1 MYRGKDEQSF
11 YSVQGV
17 VYKCFKL
24 FIKEVN
30 LFCTHASPNKKPS
43 KCSCYI
49 TVFLKGLYTS
59 MHKLD
64 LQSPILSSIE
74 DDNTNF

>member
-11 YSVQGV
+11 WSVQGV
-17 VYKCFKL
+17 VYKCLKL
-24 FIKEVN
+24 FIKEVR
-30 LFCTHASPNKKPS
+30 FVCTHHQTKNQANVAAIIL
-43 KCSCYI
+43 Y
-49 TVFLKGLYTS
+49 FLKGLYTS